1 MVDTDF
7 DGTKH
12 VFLVGYCWIDIRPG
26 LSAFPYVIS
35 TGLNNAD
42 DRPIPIVTEAIFYAD
57 IALDIKQLFLFYN
70 NGLVDYCL
78 FNGLGILIPPIVTMR
93 EALRWQH
100 RPSPEKD
107 FVNCLIKSDF
117 LQKMFIVVAIV
128 SQMHMLVLV
137 MLSVHFRK
145 TPDTYRSNVVQ
156 ECQLNFTKA

>member
-12 VFLVGYCWIDIRPG
+12 VLLVGYCWIDIRPG
-26 LSAFPYVIS
+26 LRAFPNVIS
-35 TGLNNAD
+35 TGLNTAD
-42 DRPIPIVTEAIFYAD
+42 DRPIPIVIEAMFYAD

-107 FVNCLIKSDF
+107 FVNCLIKSEF
-117 LQKMFIVVAIV
+117 LQKMFIVVVIV
-128 SQMHMLVLV
+128 SGMHVFLLV
-137 MLSVHFRK
+137 MLSMHFRK
-145 TPDTYRSNVVQ
+145 TPDT
-156 ECQLNFTKA
+156 